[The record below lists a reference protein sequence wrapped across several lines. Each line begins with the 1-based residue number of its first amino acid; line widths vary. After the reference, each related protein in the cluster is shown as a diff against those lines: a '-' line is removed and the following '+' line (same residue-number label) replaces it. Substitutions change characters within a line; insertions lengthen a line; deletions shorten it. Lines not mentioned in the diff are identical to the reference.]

1 MQIRDYRQG
10 RAKGDGSMSGSM
22 MHCLYS
28 FLLERAQE
36 APTLRDAE
44 LDLLILHAVLVARL
58 EKKGV
63 ANATEAQVYAE
74 LKMLLEEGQ

>member
-1 MQIRDYRQG
+1 
-10 RAKGDGSMSGSM
+10 MSGSM

-36 APTLRDAE
+36 ATTLHDAE

-74 LKMLLEEGQ
+74 LKKLLEGN